1 MKFRSTIIVGLLLA
15 GLGAYAYFVEYKGED
30 KKKEQEENKK
40 TLLEIKKD
48 DVAALEL
55 ETGGQ
60 TIRVVPLSDEKWQL
74 TAPMQARADEG
85 TVSRILSNFEK
96 LQYQD
101 IADEQPKDLGPYDL
115 KNPKTVIRIFLKKG
129 NSAQTL
135 MIGSKNP
142 VNDVYYARVNNDP
155 RVYTVAYT
163 AGDAGSTTLLDL
175 RDKKLTDFSSEKVEI
190 VDLNTS
196 ILNLEFRREGGSWKM
211 KKPVESPASDS
222 DVTSLL
228 SSLEVLRASEFI
240 DQPAPDLSVY
250 GLEKPDTVVELTL
263 EKGLHQRIEFGSKE
277 GEQRYC
283 RVEGSSSIAKVS
295 DSLSNLFEKKLE
307 DWREKKLVVFNR
319 FDVTDLRIKTKTAD
333 YSFKKGKDDKW
344 MQERPAKA
352 EMESEKL
359 QDLMEKLET
368 GEISKYGDSPAVEGV
383 PAMEVFLTQ
392 TDWQD
397 KTTRKHLAFGEIKEN
412 QQAVKNDDYSTIVFV
427 HGALQK
433 QIETALTEL
442 KPKGPAGK

>member
-15 GLGAYAYFVEYKGED
+15 GLGAYAYFVEFKGED
-30 KKKEQEENKK
+30 KKKEQEEKKK

-55 ETGGQ
+55 ETAGQ
-60 TIRVVPLSDEKWQL
+60 TIRVVPFSGEKWQL

-115 KNPKTVIRIFLKKG
+115 KNPKTVIRIILKKA
-129 NSAQTL
+129 NSTQTL

-163 AGDAGSTTLLDL
+163 VGDAGSTTLLDL
-175 RDKKLTDFSSEKVEI
+175 RDKKLTDFSSEKVET

-196 ILNLEFRREGGSWKM
+196 TLHLEFRREGGAWKM

-228 SSLEVLRASEFI
+228 SSLEVLRASEFV
-240 DQPAPDLSVY
+240 DQPGPDLSVY
-250 GLEKPDTVVELTL
+250 GLDKPDAVVELTL
-263 EKGLHQRIEFGSKE
+263 EKGLHQKIEFGSKQ

-283 RVEGSSSIAKVS
+283 RVEGTTGIAKVT

-319 FDVTDLRIKTKTAD
+319 FDVTDFRIQTKSGNYT
-333 YSFKKGKDDKW
+333 FKKGKEDKW
-344 MQERPAKA
+344 TQESPAKG
-352 EMESEKL
+352 EVENEKL

-368 GEISKYGDSPAVEGV
+368 AEISKYGDSTKLEGAPV
-383 PAMEVFLTQ
+383 MEVFLTQ

-412 QQAVKNDDYSTIVFV
+412 QQAVKNDDYTPAVFV
-427 HGALQK
+427 PGSLEK
-433 QIETALTEL
+433 QIETALAEL
-442 KPKGPAGK
+442 KPKKPTTK